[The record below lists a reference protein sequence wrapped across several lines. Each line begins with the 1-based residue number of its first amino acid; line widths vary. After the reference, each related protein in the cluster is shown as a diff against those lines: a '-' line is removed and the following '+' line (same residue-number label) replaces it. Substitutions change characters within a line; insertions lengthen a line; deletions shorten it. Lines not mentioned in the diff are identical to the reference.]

1 MIHQMT
7 IDDQGHALERSA
19 RLYPIYVFFQKA
31 SYWGPIF
38 FLYFSSVLT
47 LSDVLL
53 LEAIYYISV
62 VLLEIPTGYLS
73 DRIGPRRVLIASSVA
88 QMAACAAFASTGLFP
103 ILVCGQILLAL
114 GMSLG
119 SGSDTSYHYAVLKGS
134 DRVQEYGEREARSAR
149 ALLLS
154 QAISALLGGAAAVL
168 DLRLAYLLTLASSG
182 VAAWIAFQFAEIG
195 PNGVERE
202 DLTHQIRS
210 CLQDAANPRLAWLLS
225 YFIFITVINHIPHEF
240 YQPFLSS
247 LIHEMQF
254 GLTPPAVTGFHTAVT
269 LGIATVA
276 ATYSIRIRDR
286 LGTSLTL
293 LLAGLLQTAIIAAMA
308 LAQSPAIAVLIV
320 FRSVPRGLMQAPL
333 NAEVVPL
340 LGENR
345 RATYLS
351 IQSLLGR
358 LAFGAILLVFSR
370 TLSGNEI
377 VGPLVVSMTGAAI
390 VLLLLTIAAPF
401 SRKLRM

>member
-1 MIHQMT
+1 MT
-7 IDDQGHALERSA
+7 SVDQRHALEKSA
-19 RLYPIYVFFQKA
+19 RLYPFYVFFQKA

-47 LSDVLL
+47 LSNVLL

-88 QMAACAAFASTGLFP
+88 QMAACAAFVSTGLFP
-103 ILVCGQILLAL
+103 ILVCGQVLLAL
-114 GMSLG
+114 GMALG
-119 SGSDTSYHYAVLKGS
+119 SGSDTTYHYGVLKAS
-134 DRVQEYGEREARSAR
+134 DRGQEYGMREARSAR

-168 DLRLAYLLTLASSG
+168 DLRLAYLLTLVSSA
-182 VAAWIAFQFAEIG
+182 VAAGIALQFAEIR
-195 PNGVERE
+195 PNGLERE
-202 DLTHQIRS
+202 DLTYQIRS
-210 CLQDAANPRLAWLLS
+210 CLQDAAHPRLAWLLG
-225 YFIFITVINHIPHEF
+225 YFIYITVINHIPHEF

-247 LIHEMQF
+247 LIHETQV
-254 GLTPPAVTGFHTAVT
+254 GLAPPAVTGLHTAVT

-308 LAQSPAIAVLIV
+308 LARSPAIAILIIL
-320 FRSVPRGLMQAPL
+320 RSVPRGLMQAPL

-358 LAFGAILLVFSR
+358 LAFGTILFVFSQ
-370 TLSGNEI
+370 TFIGNEI
-377 VGPLVVSMTGAAI
+377 AGPLGVSMTGAAA
-390 VLLLLTIAAPF
+390 VLLLLAIAAPF
-401 SRKLRM
+401 SKKLRM